1 MGHEFEELFHI
12 EMLSKVLEQNNKMNS
27 YESLGLH
34 GILPGVTNLTGNS
47 QSTSLV
53 TGYDSLSID

>member
-1 MGHEFEELFHI
+1 MGHEFEELFHV
-12 EMLSKVLEQNNKMNS
+12 EMLSKVLEQNSKMNS

-47 QSTSLV
+47 QSTSSV
-53 TGYDSLSID
+53 TGYENLSID